1 MKRRLI
7 ACVLAGAFVVSAA
20 EKKKEPAMEKAV
32 FAAGCFWGVESI
44 FQQIDGVV
52 GTTVGYVGGTTEN
65 PTYRDV
71 CRKDTGHAEAV
82 EIVFDPAKVS
92 YETLLDIFWRM
103 HDPTT
108 PNRQGPDVG
117 DQYRSAV
124 FYFNLA
130 QKVAAEKA
138 KAAAQKKWKKP
149 IVTQI
154 VPAATFYPAEAYHQ
168 DYFTKKGIK
177 KSCHFLRD

>member
-1 MKRRLI
+1 MKKQWI
-7 ACVLAGAFVVSAA
+7 ALMLVGALAVSAA
-20 EKKKEPAMEKAV
+20 EKKKESAMEKAV

-52 GTTVGYVGGTTEN
+52 DTTVGYVGGTTEN
-65 PTYRDV
+65 PTYQEV
-71 CRKDTGHAEAV
+71 CRKNTGHAEAV
-82 EIVFDPAKVS
+82 EIVYDPAQVS
-92 YETLLDIFWRM
+92 YETLLDIFWQM

-108 PNRQGPDVG
+108 LNRQGPDVG
-117 DQYRSAV
+117 DQYRSAI
-124 FYFNLA
+124 FYFNPA
-130 QKVAAEKA
+130 QKTAAEKSKVA
-138 KAAAQKKWKKP
+138 TQKKWKKP